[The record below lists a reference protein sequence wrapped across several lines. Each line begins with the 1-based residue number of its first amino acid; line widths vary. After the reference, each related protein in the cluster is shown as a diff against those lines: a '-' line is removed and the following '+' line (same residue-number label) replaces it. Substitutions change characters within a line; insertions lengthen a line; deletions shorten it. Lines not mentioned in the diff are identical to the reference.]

1 MTTTANVRIG
11 VVGTGRGAAYARA
24 SRLDMGMELVAVCD
38 TQPDRLQS
46 FATQYGIPVFLDYDE
61 FLQQE
66 MDAVVIATYFH
77 EHAPKA
83 VAALQ
88 AGKHVLSEI
97 TANATLAEGV
107 ALCEAVEDSGCIYM
121 MGENSAYTDF
131 CQEMTRIYTTGE
143 IGRVLYAEGEY
154 NHPMAPETMLRLA
167 PGFHHWRNWLPSTYY
182 CTHALGPLMVI
193 TDTWPETVNALSIP
207 AEELGPAEAR
217 INDPGSVI
225 LCRMDNQ
232 AVFRLFG
239 IRIPGHSNWYRVH
252 GTGGAMET
260 QRGPGYFG
268 PGQVRVWH
276 DPWNCPAATPH
287 DRTYLPQ
294 WPALADKELANKA
307 HQFGHSGADFW
318 VMYHFLE
325 AVRTGRQP
333 VLDVYRSV
341 AMSSVGILAWY
352 SALADGKPMPVPNFR
367 DAGER
372 AEYAADHRIPDP
384 EAAPDRHLPASIRGE
399 WAITPEVQQKAQAF
413 WDTLADA
420 RN

>member
-1 MTTTANVRIG
+1 MTTDNVRIG
-11 VVGTGRGAAYARA
+11 VVGTGRGATYARA
-24 SRLDMGMELVAVCD
+24 SGLDMGMELVAVCD
-38 TQPDRLQS
+38 TQPTRLQA
-46 FATQYGIPVFLDYDE
+46 FASQYGVPVFLDYAE
-61 FLQQE
+61 FLRQD

-83 VAALQ
+83 VMALQ

-97 TANATLAEGV
+97 TSNATLAEGV
-107 ALCEAVEDSGCIYM
+107 ALCEAVEETGRIYM

-131 CQEMTRIYTTGE
+131 CQEMTRIYATGE

-154 NHPMAPETMLRLA
+154 NHPMTPDSMLRLA

-182 CTHALGPLMVI
+182 CTHALGPLMVM
-193 TDTWPETVNALSIP
+193 TDTWPEMVNALSIP
-207 AEELGPAEAR
+207 AAELGPEVAR

-268 PGQVRVWH
+268 PGQVRIWH
-276 DPWNCPAATPH
+276 DPWNCPEDQPQ
-287 DRTYLPQ
+287 DRTFLPQ
-294 WPALADKELANKA
+294 WPQLAEKAN
-307 HQFGHSGADFW
+307 QFGHSGADFW
-318 VMYHFLE
+318 IMYHFLE
-325 AVRTGRQP
+325 AVRTGQSP

-341 AMSSVGILAWY
+341 AMSSVGILAWH
-352 SALADGKPMPVPNFR
+352 SALADGKPMLVPNFR
-367 DAGER
+367 DAAER
-372 AEYAADHRIPDP
+372 AAYAADHRVPDP
-384 EAAPDRHLPASIRGE
+384 QAAAELQLPTSVRGAIEIPPEAR
-399 WAITPEVQQKAQAF
+399 QKAQEF
-413 WDTLADA
+413 W
-420 RN
+420 NQN